1 MATYLD
7 ELVQK
12 IVTKADLKGFDDLE
26 RKQKRAIKSNDLL
39 AKSFRRAFGIFFGI
53 QGVRSVI
60 KTTREIDL
68 LQRSIQGLTGT
79 ADDWQYLRR
88 EAYRTG
94 TDLTKAAQAY
104 KNFYSAAN
112 MAGFQKP
119 QIQSMFSDVL
129 VAGRGI
135 GANQQQIGA
144 ALLALEQMLSKGKVS
159 MEELR
164 RQMGN
169 ALPGSF
175 EIAAKSMGVTTQ
187 EFNKMLEAGLDSA
200 EFVPKF
206 TAMLRNELGKGFEA
220 NIKSL
225 DFALV
230 NLNTAWMEFQA
241 NILHGEAG
249 EALAQLV
256 RDITDILRSQTL
268 LKFIQLI
275 GKAIGFIIKHI
286 RMFLFL
292 FGVKKVIEYT
302 MALKRLHLAIIAMSK
317 STAALGAVTRTL
329 ASGYAMMFTGTGLQG
344 ILSGIKMIAAGLWA
358 MVAPTALI
366 AAKFTAIIAG
376 ILLLQDVLLG
386 MTDPNA
392 DTYFN
397 NLMRIKPEDF
407 GEVEDSR
414 DSIGGVVHK
423 DPYAGLTIGDKKKI
437 NKRIKKAWMDEGV
450 SISAPQKG
458 LIPWSGTTGQA
469 APLFNTELQTP
480 SNGYLG
486 TPPNLNGN
494 YNSSD
499 SKNVNNN
506 LTINISAPNSQPDT
520 IAQSVEDVLQKFFT
534 KYEMSFA

>member
-12 IVTKADLKGFDDLE
+12 IVTKADLKGFDDLD

-39 AKSFRRAFGIFFGI
+39 AKSFRRAFGMFLGVQGI
-53 QGVRSVI
+53 RSVI
-60 KTTREIDL
+60 QTTREIDL
-68 LQRSIQGLTGT
+68 LQRSIQGLTGS
-79 ADDWQYLRR
+79 AQDWEYLRR

-104 KNFYSAAN
+104 KNFYSAAS
-112 MAGFQKP
+112 MAGFNRGAV
-119 QIQSMFSDVL
+119 QSMFSDVL

-187 EFNKMLEAGLDSA
+187 EFNKLLEAGLSSA

-206 TAMLRNELGKGFEA
+206 TKMLKQELGKGFEA

-241 NILHGEAG
+241 NILQGEAG

-256 RDITDILRSQTL
+256 RDVTKILRSQTL
-268 LKFIQLI
+268 LRFVQMI
-275 GKAIGFIIKHI
+275 GKALAFIFKHI
-286 RMFLFL
+286 KLILLF
-292 FGVKKVIEYT
+292 FGVAKVIQY
-302 MALKRLHLAIIAMSK
+302 ALAFKRLHLAILAAAK
-317 STAALGAVTRTL
+317 STAALGAVNRTL
-329 ASGYAMMFTGTGLQG
+329 AAGYAMMFSGAGLNG
-344 ILSGIKMIAAGLWA
+344 ILTGIKMITAGLWA
-358 MVAPTALI
+358 MVAPI
-366 AAKFTAIIAG
+366 AAFAAKLTAIIAG
-376 ILLLQDVLLG
+376 LVLAQDVLL
-386 MTDPNA
+386 TLIDPNA
-392 DTYFN
+392 DTYTRDLANYLNKNVDPSHPSPVQLPAANPSTYQFGASQFQVRDEDTLPYKFN
-397 NLMRIKPEDF
+397 QWKTKHF
-407 GEVEDSR
+407 GTPT
-414 DSIGGVVHK
+414 GG
-423 DPYAGLTIGDKKKI
+423 
-437 NKRIKKAWMDEGV
+437 
-450 SISAPQKG
+450 
-458 LIPWSGTTGQA
+458 A
-469 APLFNTELQTP
+469 APIFDTNLQTP
-480 SNGYLG
+480 NVGYMG
-486 TPPNLNGN
+486 TLPNLNGN
-494 YNSSD
+494 YNSSENR
-499 SKNVNNN
+499 KIENN
-506 LTINISAPNSQPDT
+506 ISISISAPNSQPDT

>member
-187 EFNKMLEAGLDSA
+187 EFNKLLEAGLDA
-200 EFVPKF
+200 NEFVPRF
-206 TAMLRNELGKGFEA
+206 TAMLKQELGKGFEA

-241 NILHGEAG
+241 NILQGEAG

-256 RDITDILRSQTL
+256 RDITGILRSEKL
-268 LKFIQLI
+268 LKFVQMI
-275 GKAIGFIIKHI
+275 GKGLVFIFKHLKLI
-286 RMFLFL
+286 MVL
-292 FGVKKVIEYT
+292 FGYKKIMDWIIGLESINNAVISLE
-302 MALKRLHLAIIAMSK
+302 KGIK
-317 STAALGAVTRTL
+317 GL
-329 ASGYAMMFTGTGLQG
+329 ASATNLLYL
-344 ILSGIKMIAAGLWA
+344 KWA
-358 MVAPTALI
+358 MILGV
-366 AAKFTAIIAG
+366 
-376 ILLLQDVLLG
+376 LLLIQDIIMG
-386 MTDPNA
+386 IMNPNA
-392 DTYFN
+392 ETYYNDLF
-397 NLMRIKPEDF
+397 RRDPEDYDVVP
-407 GEVEDSR
+407 GSEN
-414 DSIGGVVHK
+414 SIGGPVYK
-423 DPYAGLTIGDKKKI
+423 DPEAGLTVADKMKRNKEIFKDI
-437 NKRIKKAWMDEGV
+437 NKKGAT
-450 SISAPQKG
+450 ISNPEKG
-458 LIPWSGTTGQA
+458 LKPFIREGILTGGA
-469 APLFNTELQTP
+469 APLINTDVP
-480 SNGYLG
+480 IPNSGYINTL
-486 TPPNLNGN
+486 PNLNGN
-494 YNSSD
+494 YSNSDTKS
-499 SKNVNNN
+499 STNH
-506 LTINISAPNSQPDT
+506 ISISITAPNSHPET
-520 IAQSVEDVLQKFFT
+520 IAANVEDVLQKFFT
-534 KYEMSFA
+534 KYEMGYA

>member
-187 EFNKMLEAGLDSA
+187 EFNKLLEAGLDA
-200 EFVPKF
+200 NEFVPRF
-206 TAMLRNELGKGFEA
+206 TAMLKQELGKGFEA

-241 NILHGEAG
+241 NILQGEAG

-256 RDITDILRSQTL
+256 RDITKILRSQGL
-268 LKFIQLI
+268 LQFIKLI
-275 GKAIGFIIKHI
+275 SKGLAVIIKNI
-286 RMFLFL
+286 RLIITL
-292 FGVKKVIEYT
+292 FGIKVIFNT
-302 MALKRLHLAIIAMSK
+302 IRALKALHWAILDIATSTGVASAATEALAMS
-317 STAALGAVTRTL
+317 
-329 ASGYAMMFTGTGLQG
+329 YAMMTSGQ
-344 ILSGIKMIAAGLWA
+344 ILSGIKLLSKALWA
-358 MVAPTALI
+358 MSLPLLKLSTVLAGVVSWFLI
-366 AAKFTAIIAG
+366 
-376 ILLLQDVLLG
+376 LQDLWLTF
-386 MTDPNA
+386 TDKDA
-392 DTYFN
+392 DTMTRRFMDAQKTKQ
-397 NLMRIKPEDF
+397 NLAINTIKPLTSEEKDIAVKSLRAQGKQPFFKQNKEGLWELQEIKDDF
-407 GEVEDSR
+407 
-414 DSIGGVVHK
+414 I
-423 DPYAGLTIGDKKKI
+423 PNTT
-437 NKRIKKAWMDEGV
+437 
-450 SISAPQKG
+450 ISAP
-458 LIPWSGTTGQA
+458 SGG
-469 APLFNTELQTP
+469 LFN
-480 SNGYLG
+480 S
-486 TPPNLNGN
+486 
-494 YNSSD
+494 NSS
-499 SKNVNNN
+499 STNGQTNN
-506 LTINISAPNSQPDT
+506 LTINITAPNSQPEV
-520 IAQSVEDVLQKFFT
+520 IAANVEDVLQKFFT
-534 KYEMSFA
+534 KYEMGYA

>member
-12 IVTKADLKGFDDLE
+12 ITTKADLKGFDDLD

-53 QGVRSVI
+53 QGIRSVI

-68 LQRSIQGLTGT
+68 LQRSIQGLTGST
-79 ADDWQYLRR
+79 QDWEYLRR

-112 MAGFQKP
+112 MAGFNRNA
-119 QIQSMFSDVL
+119 IQGMFSDVL

-187 EFNKMLEAGLDSA
+187 EFNKLLEAGLSSA

-206 TAMLRNELGKGFEA
+206 TKMLKQELGKGFEA

-241 NILHGEAG
+241 NILQGEAG

-256 RDITDILRSQTL
+256 RDVTQILRSQEL
-268 LKFIQLI
+268 LNFIKLI
-275 GKAIGFIIKHI
+275 GKALGFVIKNIKTITLLWGFGKFMKLISFFRATHGAIVGVSKVVRILSLDIGTLSRYIS
-286 RMFLFL
+286 FLN
-292 FGVKKVIEYT
+292 
-302 MALKRLHLAIIAMSK
+302 
-317 STAALGAVTRTL
+317 STGGL
-329 ASGYAMMFTGTGLQG
+329 ASMASNIGAAAKATYLLYGQWMAILGVIFMIQDVITWLVDRDKTTKTWTGYMLGKSKEGVGVGNLLTNPINYLTPAERKKLQIWNKAHPDQAISTTSDGFVIPWVDPLTGRDQRPRIPDANTTGYAVPIPDKGYVGTL
-344 ILSGIKMIAAGLWA
+344 
-358 MVAPTALI
+358 
-366 AAKFTAIIAG
+366 
-376 ILLLQDVLLG
+376 
-386 MTDPNA
+386 
-392 DTYFN
+392 
-397 NLMRIKPEDF
+397 
-407 GEVEDSR
+407 
-414 DSIGGVVHK
+414 
-423 DPYAGLTIGDKKKI
+423 
-437 NKRIKKAWMDEGV
+437 
-450 SISAPQKG
+450 
-458 LIPWSGTTGQA
+458 
-469 APLFNTELQTP
+469 
-480 SNGYLG
+480 
-486 TPPNLNGN
+486 PNLNSN
-494 YNSSD
+494 YSSSD
-499 SKNVNNN
+499 SKSLDNNI
-506 LTINISAPNSQPDT
+506 TINIYAGNSQPET
-520 IAQSVEDVLQKFFT
+520 IAVSVEDALQKFFN
-534 KYEMSFA
+534 KYNLGYGY

>member
-187 EFNKMLEAGLDSA
+187 EFNKLLEAGLDA
-200 EFVPKF
+200 NEFVPRF
-206 TAMLRNELGKGFEA
+206 TAMLKQELGKGFEA

-241 NILHGEAG
+241 NILQGEAG

-256 RDITDILRSQTL
+256 RDITGILRSEKL
-268 LKFIQLI
+268 LKFVQMI
-275 GKAIGFIIKHI
+275 GKGLVFIFKHLKLI
-286 RMFLFL
+286 MVL
-292 FGVKKVIEYT
+292 FGYKKIMDWIIGLESINNAVISLE
-302 MALKRLHLAIIAMSK
+302 KGIK
-317 STAALGAVTRTL
+317 GL
-329 ASGYAMMFTGTGLQG
+329 ASATNLLYL
-344 ILSGIKMIAAGLWA
+344 KWA
-358 MVAPTALI
+358 MILGV
-366 AAKFTAIIAG
+366 
-376 ILLLQDVLLG
+376 LLLIQDIIMG
-386 MTDPNA
+386 IMNPNA
-392 DTYFN
+392 ETYYNDLF
-397 NLMRIKPEDF
+397 RRDPEDYDVVP
-407 GEVEDSR
+407 GSEN
-414 DSIGGVVHK
+414 SIGGPVYK
-423 DPYAGLTIGDKKKI
+423 DPEAGLTVADKMKRNKEIFKDI
-437 NKRIKKAWMDEGV
+437 NKKGAT
-450 SISAPQKG
+450 ISNPEKG
-458 LIPWSGTTGQA
+458 LKPFIREGILTGGA
-469 APLFNTELQTP
+469 APLINTDVP
-480 SNGYLG
+480 IPNSGYINTL
-486 TPPNLNGN
+486 PNLNGN
-494 YNSSD
+494 YSNSDTKS
-499 SKNVNNN
+499 STNH
-506 LTINISAPNSQPDT
+506 ISISITAPNSQPET
-520 IAQSVEDVLQKFFT
+520 IAANVEDVLQKFFT
-534 KYEMSFA
+534 KYEMGYA

>member
-12 IVTKADLKGFDDLE
+12 ITTKANLKGFDDLD

-39 AKSFRRAFGIFFGI
+39 AKSFRRAFGMFLGVQGI
-53 QGVRSVI
+53 RSVI

-68 LQRSIQGLTGT
+68 LQRSIQGLTGS
-79 ADDWQYLRR
+79 AQDWEYLRR

-104 KNFYSAAN
+104 KNFYSAAS
-112 MAGFQKP
+112 MAGFNRGAV
-119 QIQSMFSDVL
+119 QSMFSDVL

-187 EFNKMLEAGLDSA
+187 EFNKLLEAGLSSA

-206 TAMLRNELGKGFEA
+206 TKMLKQELGKGFEA

-241 NILHGEAG
+241 NILQGEAG

-256 RDITDILRSQTL
+256 RDVTKILRSQEL
-268 LKFIQLI
+268 LKFIRLI
-275 GKAIGFIIKHI
+275 SKALEFVIRHI
-286 RMFLFL
+286 RTILLL
-292 FGVKKVIEYT
+292 FGINKIMQYVNSIKK
-302 MALKRLHLAIIAMSK
+302 LHLAILATAE

-329 ASGYAMMFTGTGLQG
+329 AAGYAMMFSGAGLKSILTGM
-344 ILSGIKMIAAGLWA
+344 KMITAGLWA
-358 MVAPTALI
+358 MTAPILRLSAILVSIMSWIMIIQDLLMTLDPKADTITRRFMQGGVSRENLNKNPLKIDTSTASIPALFKEHKY
-366 AAKFTAIIAG
+366 A
-376 ILLLQDVLLG
+376 DVLPL
-386 MTDPNA
+386 TKSFNENLLTPNSN
-392 DTYFN
+392 YLSPN
-397 NLMRIKPEDF
+397 N
-407 GEVEDSR
+407 
-414 DSIGGVVHK
+414 
-423 DPYAGLTIGDKKKI
+423 Y
-437 NKRIKKAWMDEGV
+437 
-450 SISAPQKG
+450 
-458 LIPWSGTTGQA
+458 
-469 APLFNTELQTP
+469 
-480 SNGYLG
+480 
-486 TPPNLNGN
+486 NGN
-494 YNSSD
+494 YYNSS
-499 SKNVNNN
+499 SQGQTNN
-506 LTINISAPNSQPDT
+506 LTINITAPNSQPET
-520 IAQSVEDVLQKFFT
+520 IAQATEDALYGFFT
-534 KYEMSFA
+534 KYNMAFA

>member
-12 IVTKADLKGFDDLE
+12 ITTKADLKGFDDLD

-39 AKSFRRAFGIFFGI
+39 AKSFRCAFGIFFGI
-53 QGVRSVI
+53 QGIRSVI

-68 LQRSIQGLTGT
+68 LQRSIQGLTGST
-79 ADDWQYLRR
+79 QDWEYLRR

-112 MAGFQKP
+112 MAGFNRNA
-119 QIQSMFSDVL
+119 IQGMFSDVL

-187 EFNKMLEAGLDSA
+187 EFNKLLEAGLSSA

-206 TAMLRNELGKGFEA
+206 TKMLKQELGKGFEA

-241 NILHGEAG
+241 NILQGEAG

-256 RDITDILRSQTL
+256 RDVTKILRSQEL
-268 LKFIQLI
+268 LKFIRLI
-275 GKAIGFIIKHI
+275 SKALEFVIRHIKTI
-286 RMFLFL
+286 LL
-292 FGVKKVIEYT
+292 IFGVKSILDIIN
-302 MALKRLHLAIIAMSK
+302 ALKKLHSAIWDIATTTGKVGPAAQLAAE
-317 STAALGAVTRTL
+317 
-329 ASGYAMMFTGTGLQG
+329 GYALMTSGS
-344 ILSGIKMIAAGLWA
+344 ILAGIKNLTKALWA
-358 MVAPTALI
+358 MAAPLLRLGGYL
-366 AAKFTAIIAG
+366 AG
-376 ILLLQDVLLG
+376 IVSWFMILQDLWLTF
-386 MTDPNA
+386 TDKDA
-392 DTYFN
+392 DTIIRRFMEGGISKEKLKTPSLKPLTEEKNKAVNSLRQQGLQPYFKQN
-397 NLMRIKPEDF
+397 AEGTWDLQNIED
-407 GEVEDSR
+407 V
-414 DSIGGVVHK
+414 
-423 DPYAGLTIGDKKKI
+423 KI
-437 NKRIKKAWMDEGV
+437 PAAT
-450 SISAPQKG
+450 ISAPQG
-458 LIPWSGTTGQA
+458 LGNANYSSSQGQ
-469 APLFNTELQTP
+469 T
-480 SNGYLG
+480 
-486 TPPNLNGN
+486 
-494 YNSSD
+494 
-499 SKNVNNN
+499 NN
-506 LTINISAPNSQPDT
+506 LTINITAPNSQPET
-520 IAQSVEDVLQKFFT
+520 IAQATEDALYGFFT
-534 KYEMSFA
+534 KYNMGFVS

>member
-26 RKQKRAIKSNDLL
+26 RKQKRAIKSNDVL
-39 AKSFRRAFGIFFGI
+39 AQSFRRAFGIFFGI
-53 QGVRSVI
+53 QGIRSVI
-60 KTTREIDL
+60 QTKREIDL

-94 TDLTKAAQAY
+94 TSLTKAAQAY

-119 QIQSMFSDVL
+119 HIQSMFSDVL

-135 GANQQQIGA
+135 GANQQQVGA

-187 EFNKMLEAGLDSA
+187 EFNKLLEAGLNSA

-206 TAMLRNELGKGFEA
+206 TAMLRQELGKGFEA

-256 RDITDILRSQTL
+256 RDITKILRSQAL
-268 LKFIQLI
+268 LKSIQMI
-275 GKAIGFIIKHI
+275 GKALGFIIKHI

-302 MALKRLHLAIIAMSK
+302 IALKRLHLAIIAMSK

-329 ASGYAMMFTGTGLQG
+329 ASGYAFIAGGQVVMGLR
-344 ILSGIKMIAAGLWA
+344 MITAGLWA

-366 AAKFTAIIAG
+366 AAKWTAIIAG
-376 ILLLQDVLLG
+376 ILMLQDVLLA
-386 MTDPNA
+386 MSDPDA
-392 DTYFN
+392 DTYTGSLAKF
-397 NLMRIKPEDF
+397 
-407 GEVEDSR
+407 
-414 DSIGGVVHK
+414 
-423 DPYAGLTIGDKKKI
+423 I
-437 NKRIKKAWMDEGV
+437 NKNVDAKNPTPVQMPFANPSVVTPQFQIRDEDTLPYKFNQWKEKHFGG
-450 SISAPQKG
+450 SPTGFTSD
-458 LIPWSGTTGQA
+458 IPI
-469 APLFNTELQTP
+469 
-480 SNGYLG
+480 
-486 TPPNLNGN
+486 PNLNNFSASNYNGN
-494 YNSSD
+494 YQNSDAKS
-499 SKNVNNN
+499 
-506 LTINISAPNSQPDT
+506 LTINLGGITINTPNSQPDT